1 MGTKG
6 RNPKVQGTIQVFEQ
20 VPTMLG
26 PGWSGIDDLDANLN
40 LNLNTKWIFTSLHL
54 NMLLLN
60 LVECENK

>member
-40 LNLNTKWIFTSLHL
+40 LNTKRIFTSLHL